1 MTTKYGFS
9 DVREQLVDSIKNA
22 YPTKWE
28 DFRTA
33 RVLGEDVFGSPKPHP
48 NAVLNLFTE
57 QNIKSALPFAA
68 YQVALGGFSSLTNDE
83 HGMALPRLALATIM
97 FGAELIR
104 SRFARFAHSAVCNM
118 NLEVC
123 GEDTCLANVDASL
136 PELRMGAL
144 DQIYDAMIK
153 EGKDDVFSPLSL
165 EGFVC
170 AGCASMLERA
180 YEPWRAK
187 IWEELPRV
195 FGVGQSWEEVQ
206 PARD

>member
-9 DVREQLVDSIKNA
+9 DVREQLVDGIKNA

-68 YQVALGGFSSLTNDE
+68 YQAALGGFPSLTNEE
-83 HGMALPRLALATIM
+83 HGKALPRLALATIM
-97 FGAELIR
+97 FGAELIH
-104 SRFARFAHSAVCNM
+104 SRFSRFAHSAVCSM
-118 NLEVC
+118 SQEVC
-123 GEDTCLANVDASL
+123 GENACLVNVDAS
-136 PELRMGAL
+136 LRMGAL

-153 EGKDDVFSPLSL
+153 ESKDDVFSPLSL

-170 AGCASMLERA
+170 AGCASTLERA
-180 YEPWRAK
+180 YEPWRAR

-195 FGVGQSWEEVQ
+195 FGVGKSWEEVQ
-206 PARD
+206 PVQD

>member
-28 DFRTA
+28 DFREA

-68 YQVALGGFSSLTNDE
+68 YRAALGGFSSITNDKP
-83 HGMALPRLALATIM
+83 GKALPRLALASIM
-97 FGAELIR
+97 FGTKLIR
-104 SRFARFAHSAVCNM
+104 SRFARFVHSAICSM
-118 NLEVC
+118 RQEFC
-123 GEDTCLANVDASL
+123 GESACLVNVDAS
-136 PELRMGAL
+136 LRMGAL

-165 EGFVC
+165 GGFVC
-170 AGCASMLERA
+170 AGCASALERA

-195 FGVGQSWEEVQ
+195 FGVGKSWEEVQ
-206 PARD
+206 PVQD